1 MGTDSGR
8 TTDTGGG
15 RLGRGAALASVAAV
29 LGISALVGRRN
40 APDATHP
47 GVRRWYRKLDKP
59 GFTPPD
65 AAFGAVWPVLESVCP
80 VLPMPAPCRPRCCRP
95 GSGRRESW
103 PTSLMG
109 KRFSWSGHVAV
120 GK

>member
-1 MGTDSGR
+1 
-8 TTDTGGG
+8 
-15 RLGRGAALASVAAV
+15 
-29 LGISALVGRRN
+29 
-40 APDATHP
+40 
-47 GVRRWYRKLDKP
+47 
-59 GFTPPD
+59 
-65 AAFGAVWPVLESVCP
+65 VLESVCP